1 MRLNRVLCLGLV
13 CLALSCAGAEEATAA
28 TDSAAAPADAAA
40 AAPAADGFSSEEADA
55 LKKGEEKFEFQA
67 EVSRLMDIII
77 NSLYKKKEIFL
88 RELISNG
95 SDALDKVRF
104 LSVQDPSILGDK
116 KDLEIRIKFDKDAR
130 TLSITDTGVG
140 MTKADLVANLGTVA
154 KSGTTNFVE
163 AMSGGGGDL
172 SLIGQFGVGFYSVYL
187 VADRV
192 QVTSKHNDDD
202 QHIWDSTADAS
213 FTVAK
218 DPRGNTLGRGSEIK
232 LFLKEDASEF
242 LEQNRLEELVKRYSE
257 FITFPM
263 FLYKSKTE
271 SIEVPVEEE
280 GEEEEEEET
289 EETEDAA
296 KEGEDAA
303 KEGEDKEGEELEA
316 EDEEAETKNEEVKTK
331 TETRT
336 VWEWSRINDAQPIW
350 TREKKDVKDD
360 EYASLYKGLSKD
372 TQDPLD
378 WIHFKAEGEIEF
390 KSILFI
396 PKGAQSEGF
405 NNYYSKST
413 SLRLYV
419 RKVMITDE
427 FEELM
432 PRYLNFIKGV
442 VDSDDLPL
450 NVSRETLQQH
460 KVLKVMGK
468 KLVRK
473 ALEMLRKMAQESK
486 KNAEADK
493 EKTEGGDD
501 EKKEDK
507 KEDKYLKFWELF
519 GKNIKLGLIE
529 DSANRTKLSKLLRF
543 QTSKSG
549 GKLIS
554 LEEYVENMKD
564 WQKDI
569 YYISGS
575 SLDEVKKSAFL
586 ESCRAKD
593 VEVLYLTDPID
604 EYAVQNLTEFDGK
617 KLQAVTKEG
626 LKFGDEDEKIVAKR
640 DKLYAETFKPL
651 TDALKTTLSSKVDK
665 VVISTR
671 VVESPAVLV
680 TSKYG
685 YSANMERIMK
695 SQAFSDQQQATH
707 MVSKKTMEVNP
718 RHPIVVNLNKMFAE
732 NKDSQ
737 EAKDLGALLFDTALI
752 NSGFTMERTEEFAA
766 RMYRMMQGNL
776 KLDSLELAPEME
788 VKEDEPE
795 AAEDAAEDDAAGE
808 PEDAEEAADAA
819 ADEAEEA
826 ATEEKKDEL

>member
-1 MRLNRVLCLGLV
+1 MGVKRAMCLGLL
-13 CLALSCAGAEEATAA
+13 CLAFTCAVSEDA
-28 TDSAAAPADAAA
+28 AAAPAADAA
-40 AAPAADGFSSEEADA
+40 AAPAADGFSETEAA
-55 LKKGEEKFEFQA
+55 ELKAGEEKFEFQA

-88 RELISNG
+88 RELISNA
-95 SDALDKVRF
+95 SDALDKIRF
-104 LSVQDPSILGDK
+104 LSVSDDTVLGDK
-116 KDLEIRIKFDKDAR
+116 KDLDIRIKFDKDAR
-130 TLSITDTGVG
+130 TLSVTDTGVG

-192 QVTSKHNDDD
+192 QVTSKNNDDD

-213 FTVAK
+213 FTIAK
-218 DPRGNTLGRGSEIK
+218 DPRGNTLGRGTEIK

-242 LEQNRLEELVKRYSE
+242 LEQTRLEELVKRYSE

-263 FLYKSKTE
+263 YLYKSKTE

-280 GEEEEEEET
+280 DSEEEEEET
-289 EETEDAA
+289 EEEKEGDAA
-296 KEGEDAA
+296 KEGDAD
-303 KEGEDKEGEELEA
+303 KEEKEGEELEA
-316 EDEEAETKNEEVKTK
+316 EDEEAETKDEEIKTK

-336 VWEWSRINDAQPIW
+336 TWEWSRINDAQPIW
-350 TREKKDVKDD
+350 TREKKDVSDA
-360 EYASLYKGLSKD
+360 EYAALYKGLSKD

-378 WIHFKAEGEIEF
+378 YIHFKAEGEIEF

-396 PKGAQSEGF
+396 PNQAQSEGF

-486 KNAEADK
+486 KNADADK
-493 EKTEGGDD
+493 EGGEEGE
-501 EKKEDK
+501 EKKEEEKTEK
-507 KEDKYLKFWELF
+507 KDDKYLKFWNLF

-554 LEEYVENMKD
+554 LEDYVENMKD

-586 ESCRAKD
+586 ETCRAKD
-593 VEVLYLTDPID
+593 VEVLFLVDPID

-626 LKFGDEDEKIVAKR
+626 LKFGDEDDKIVEKR
-640 DKLYAETFKPL
+640 DKMYAETFKPL
-651 TDALKTTLSSKVDK
+651 TDALKSSLDSKVDK

-695 SQAFSDQQQATH
+695 SQAFADQGQATH

-718 RHPIVVNLNKMFAE
+718 RHPIVSTLNKMFAD
-732 NKDSQ
+732 NADSQ
-737 EAKDLGALLFDTALI
+737 DAKDLGDLLFDTALI

-766 RMYRMMQGNL
+766 RMYRMMKNNL
-776 KLDSLELAPEME
+776 KLDSLELAPELE
-788 VKEDEPE
+788 VKEDEE
-795 AAEDAAEDDAAGE
+795 ESTAADDAAEDDAA
-808 PEDAEEAADAA
+808 EDAEEAADAA

-826 ATEEKKDEL
+826 EASGEKKDEL